1 MEESGDIDYQLRLF
15 KSDLEDREYDVKKS
29 ALEKDLQAKL
39 RDLEVEKRKKLDD
52 ARDKVRLDVDARVDK
67 ERDKEMRK
75 YKLETTKM
83 NDRKDELMK

>member
-1 MEESGDIDYQLRLF
+1 LEESGDIDYQLRLF